1 VVWVAM
7 STEDGVLVAKARDV
21 PVMVEVTPV
30 NTASSELLDAGS
42 G

>member
-1 VVWVAM
+1 M

-30 NTASSELLDAGS
+30 KTASSESLEAAATG
-42 G
+42 